1 MSFVEAQVLHEII
14 IASLRY
20 SGSHAG
26 LRRCKAAR
34 IVACFNFRSRKHAC
48 ERKIGSGAQLMSHPS
63 FLISPVSFHRSRGSG
78 GRGRRDV
85 VSWTQSEHL
94 ETADLVSMSP
104 QTYSTNILF
113 HCILVLDDRP
123 STDANAE
130 ADLSAANVFQ
140 RQSSSLPLSF
150 GCPTDRCQRRSQ
162 CCKCTP
168 PTFCFTAS

>member
-1 MSFVEAQVLHEII
+1 MQDFVDAKRRESSHVSTFEEEEACVR
-14 IASLRY
+14 AKDR
-20 SGSHAG
+20 
-26 LRRCKAAR
+26 LRRS
-34 IVACFNFRSRKHAC
+34 INVPSVIHHQ
-48 ERKIGSGAQLMSHPS
+48 SS
-63 FLISPVSFHRSRGSG
+63 FLSFHRSRGSG